1 MLILYYVETLLRYY
15 DVYTKDECNSY
26 INIAKKNLTDLPLI
40 EGDNKNGRVSRSAFY
55 SDTDPKAQA
64 WMDKLNFRTEAMNG
78 KKMSS
83 DDEIQIANYGIGGH
97 YFPHYDSNMND
108 SNPRFATWLGYLSDV
123 DQGGATVFLYPKL
136 TVYPGS
142 F

>member
-1 MLILYYVETLLRYY
+1 MNYVWGTYKRYY

-26 INIAKKNLTDLPLI
+26 INIAKKNLTDQVLI

-55 SDTDPKAQA
+55 SDADPKSQA

-83 DDEIQIANYGIGGH
+83 EDEIQIANYGIGGH
-97 YFPHYDSNMND
+97 YFPHYDSCLLYT
-108 SNPRFATWLGYLSDV
+108 SPSPRDRG
-123 DQGGATVFLYPKL
+123 
-136 TVYPGS
+136 
-142 F
+142 

>member
-1 MLILYYVETLLRYY
+1 M
-15 DVYTKDECNSY
+15 
-26 INIAKKNLTDLPLI
+26 TDQVLI

-55 SDTDPKAQA
+55 SDADSKSQA

-83 DDEIQIANYGIGGH
+83 EDEIQIANYGIGGH
-97 YFPHYDSNMND
+97 YFPHYDSNMED

-123 DQGGATVFLYPKL
+123 EKGGATVFLYPKL
-136 TVYPGS
+136 TVHPGV

>member
-26 INIAKKNLTDLPLI
+26 INIAKKNLTDSPLI
-40 EGDNKNGRVSRSAFY
+40 EGDNKSGRVSRSAFY